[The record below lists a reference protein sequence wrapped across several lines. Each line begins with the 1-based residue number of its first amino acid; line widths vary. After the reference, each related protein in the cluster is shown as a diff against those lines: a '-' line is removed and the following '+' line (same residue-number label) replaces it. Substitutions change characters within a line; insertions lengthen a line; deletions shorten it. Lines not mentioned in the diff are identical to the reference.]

1 MPNTAPPME
10 ASFSIII
17 MSIASSAAMSMG
29 LSPNQDNKIEID
41 KPLARF
47 NIDLLTVLKEKT
59 QNNLTNEEKGLLE
72 HIVQDLQT
80 KFVQMK

>member
-47 NIDLLTVLKEKT
+47 NIDLLSVLKDKT
-59 QNNLTNEEKGLLE
+59 QNNLTAEEKGLLD
-72 HIVQDLQT
+72 HIVQDLQA
-80 KFVQMK
+80 KFIQMK